1 MQLDTDLPAGVTDGA
16 TLRAPVDAV
25 FDFVVVG
32 TGAAGAVA
40 AHALACEGFSVAMV
54 EEGAWVSA
62 KHFGTDVHSTFQN
75 LVRDTGMTIMKGR
88 SFIPYLQGA
97 CVGGSTVI
105 NSAIAWRAPEDVFA
119 DWRRDFGLP
128 FDLRDV
134 EPHYEALEKDLSV
147 REVDA
152 KVMGEH
158 NRLFIE
164 VAKANGVDAAP
175 MRRYDAG
182 CEGSGR
188 CLQGCPTGKKQSMAI
203 TYVPW
208 ALERGA
214 QLFSSCKVLRVDV
227 RGDRAVGVVA
237 RAKGGGAV
245 NLRAKQG
252 VLVAASTVQTPGI
265 LRRSGLRNRAIG
277 KHFQCHP
284 SLGLGGLFDRPI
296 SMDFGATQ
304 GAESIAFRKSHR
316 TKLETIGMPP
326 ELAAARIPGLGRA
339 LTNRLEQMGHVAV
352 WAGQVRSRAEG
363 VVDTDMFGRDRIR
376 FGVDED
382 DIRGVR
388 RALGILGRWM
398 FECGA
403 KEIWPGIF
411 GIPSVL
417 TSIDQMSLI
426 DEAPID
432 ARAYGFITTHLFGA
446 ARMSANPR
454 DSVCNE
460 DFETREV
467 SRLFVIDSSVFP
479 TNLGVNPQHTI
490 MAMSRLAAHRIA
502 EGASRVAAA

>member
-1 MQLDTDLPAGVTDGA
+1 VPSGVIDG
-16 TLRAPVDAV
+16 RVQNAPIDEV

-40 AHALACEGFSVAMV
+40 AHALACDGFSVAMV
-54 EEGAWVSA
+54 EEGAWVTE

-147 REVDA
+147 REVESRIQ
-152 KVMGEH
+152 GEH
-158 NRLFIE
+158 NRLFLE
-164 VAKANGVDAAP
+164 VAKAHGVEAAP

-214 QLFSSCKVLRVDV
+214 QLFTSCKVLRVDV
-227 RGDRAVGVVA
+227 RGDRAVGVIA
-237 RAKGGGAV
+237 RAKAGGRV
-245 NLRAKQG
+245 SLRARMG

-265 LRRSGLRNRAIG
+265 LRRSGLRHRAIG
-277 KHFQCHP
+277 QHFQCHP
-284 SLGLGGLFDRPI
+284 SLGLGGLFEQPI

-339 LTNRLEQMGHVAV
+339 LTNRLDQMGHVAV
-352 WAGQVRSRAEG
+352 WAGQVRSQAEG

-376 FGVDED
+376 FGVDQD
-382 DIRGVR
+382 DVIRVR
-388 RALGILGRWM
+388 RALGILARWM
-398 FECGA
+398 FESGA
-403 KEIWPGIF
+403 REIWPGIF

-417 TSIDQMSLI
+417 TSIDEVKLI
-426 DEAPID
+426 DD
-432 ARAYGFITTHLFGA
+432 ADLDPRNYGFITTHLFGA
-446 ARMSANPR
+446 ARMSHDAK
-454 DSVCNE
+454 DSVCTPE
-460 DFETREV
+460 FETREV
-467 SRLFVIDSSVFP
+467 SRLFVVDSSVFP

-490 MAMSRLAAHRIA
+490 MAMSRLAAGRIA
-502 EGASRVAAA
+502 EGASKVAAA